1 MWGTRSLFSV
11 HCCCCQLKFQNFKST
26 ITCTPLNSTASPSAL
41 RSALVRFP
49 RRTCSIMWPCKSNT
63 QFLPAILPKPHSNAI
78 RNPGA
83 LASGV
88 RAPPN
93 TKERTILYDGG
104 ARTCSPTVH
113 EHATATASSSPASRR
128 WLVPSSEITICQEFR
143 HMGPTIRVGTKSS
156 SIAAAY
162 AVRTESR
169 PSVRAKAGANTRQ
182 LALARWLVPKSHT
195 HTHIEA
201 DIGQQ

>member
-1 MWGTRSLFSV
+1 
-11 HCCCCQLKFQNFKST
+11 
-26 ITCTPLNSTASPSAL
+26 
-41 RSALVRFP
+41 
-49 RRTCSIMWPCKSNT
+49 MWPCKSNT

-93 TKERTILYDGG
+93 TKERTILYDGA

-128 WLVPSSEITICQEFR
+128 WLAPSSEITICQEFR
-143 HMGPTIRVGTKSS
+143 HMGPTIRAGTKSS

-162 AVRTESR
+162 AVRTR
-169 PSVRAKAGANTRQ
+169 NHVRAYGPKRAPTRDNSFLPDGWYQ
-182 LALARWLVPKSHT
+182 SHT
-195 HTHIEA
+195 HTHT
-201 DIGQQ
+201 

>member
-1 MWGTRSLFSV
+1 
-11 HCCCCQLKFQNFKST
+11 
-26 ITCTPLNSTASPSAL
+26 
-41 RSALVRFP
+41 
-49 RRTCSIMWPCKSNT
+49 MWPCKSNT

-93 TKERTILYDGG
+93 TKERTILYDGA

-128 WLVPSSEITICQEFR
+128 WLAPSSEITICQEFR
-143 HMGPTIRVGTKSS
+143 HMGPTIRAGTKSS

-169 PSVRAKAGANTRQ
+169 PSVWAKAGANTRQ

-195 HTHIEA
+195 HTHRGRHWATIADNPHVWPRSTGPLDPSRPIINSLITPVGPRSGRLIELGHE
-201 DIGQQ
+201 ISELRSCL